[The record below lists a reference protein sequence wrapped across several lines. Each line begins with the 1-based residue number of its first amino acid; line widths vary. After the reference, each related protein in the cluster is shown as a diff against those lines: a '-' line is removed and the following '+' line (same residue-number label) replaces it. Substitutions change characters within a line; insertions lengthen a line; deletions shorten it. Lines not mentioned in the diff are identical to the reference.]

1 MANTDTL
8 KAFFKEVGRT
18 DLLTRDDEVR
28 LAKLIEKGDKRAR
41 DHMIEANI
49 RLAISIAKKY
59 QNKGCPLEDLIQ
71 EANIGLMKAG
81 DRFDW
86 RRGFKFS
93 TYGCWWIKQAVMRH
107 LASHSSQIRL
117 PSHAKGML
125 WKMKSTAAEY
135 EDTFGVPP
143 SQEELAE
150 LLGVTLDTMRAIISA
165 AGTPLSIDDK
175 IRYRGSSGGSEG
187 RSLADVIPDND
198 ASDPADALDREKIIG
213 VVRRSLHSLTE
224 REEKIIRLR
233 FGIADDVNDH
243 ASLPITK
250 GELKKLKR
258 NDNSITVK
266 PTKEPLL

>member
-1 MANTDTL
+1 MSNTDTL
-8 KAFFKEVGRT
+8 KAFFKDVGKT
-18 DLLTRDDEVR
+18 ALLKREDEVR
-28 LAKLIEKGDKRAR
+28 LAKLIEQGDRHAR

-71 EANIGLMKAG
+71 EANIGLMKAV

-135 EDTFGVPP
+135 EETFGVAP
-143 SQEELAE
+143 SQEELAD
-150 LLGVTLDTMRAIISA
+150 LLGVTLETMRAIISA

-175 IRYRGSSGGSEG
+175 IRYKGSSGGSEG
-187 RSLADVIPDND
+187 RSLADVIPDTE
-198 ASDPADALDREKIIG
+198 APDPGDRLDREKIIG
-213 VVRRSLHSLTE
+213 VVRRSLHTLTE

-233 FGIADDVNDH
+233 FGISDDINDH
-243 ASLPITK
+243 HSYPITK
-250 GELKKLKR
+250 GEMKKIKK
-258 NDNSITVK
+258 NSITI
-266 PTKEPLL
+266 KEPTRGSLL